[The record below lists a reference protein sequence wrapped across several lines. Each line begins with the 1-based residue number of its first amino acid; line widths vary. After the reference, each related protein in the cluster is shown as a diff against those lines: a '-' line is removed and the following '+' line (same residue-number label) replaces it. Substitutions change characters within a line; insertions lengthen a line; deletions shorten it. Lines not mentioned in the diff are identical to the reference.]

1 MKKFA
6 QFAVIGTAALAV
18 AACGNSNDAST
29 EAMPETVEMPADE
42 ALEPIAEEPVV
53 DEEAL
58 GPPVDPA
65 ANAPDPIT
73 TEAVADDAAAVA
85 DEAIAAAEAAEAAM
99 AAEAAAAIDAISE
112 E

>member
-1 MKKFA
+1 MKTFA
-6 QFAVIGTAALAV
+6 KYAVIGGAALAL
-18 AACGNSNDAST
+18 AACDSGNDAST

-85 DEAIAAAEAAEAAM
+85 DDAMAAIEAAEAAQ
-99 AAEAAAAIDAISE
+99 AAEAAAAIEAAVE